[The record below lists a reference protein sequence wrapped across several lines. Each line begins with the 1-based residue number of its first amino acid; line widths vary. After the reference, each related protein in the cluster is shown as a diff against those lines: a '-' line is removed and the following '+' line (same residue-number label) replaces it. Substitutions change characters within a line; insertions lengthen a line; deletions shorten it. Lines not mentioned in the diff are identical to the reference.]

1 MKSDLIKRLKQIENI
16 IYEEPSAQGISSH
29 YVDVKRAY
37 GYPEILNTLSTFV
50 YANLEHGTNCIA
62 ARGNGGV
69 PLAAVVSAE
78 YHIRQV
84 IIRDSPR
91 QHGTDECWFDGH
103 VPTIEDRISVI
114 DDVFAKGIGTRKTIN
129 MLQKTGAKVIGCT
142 VVYKRGEGN
151 LDDLGIP
158 IRHLLLPEDLFK
170 P

>member
-50 YANLEHGTNCIA
+50 YAHLEHGTNCIA

-69 PLAAVVSAE
+69 PLATAISTE
-78 YHIRQV
+78 YNIRLAIV
-84 IIRDSPR
+84 RDSPR
-91 QHGTDECWFDGH
+91 QHGINECWFDGH

-114 DDVFAKGIGTRKTIN
+114 DDVFAKGIGTRKTIRIIE
-129 MLQKTGAKVIGCT
+129 KTGAKVIGCT

-158 IRHLLLPEDLFK
+158 INCLLLPEDLLK